1 MELTVLNTNGAE
13 TGKLEVSDL
22 LFGVPMNSSVV
33 HQAMVRQMAN
43 ARQGTSST
51 KTRGMVSGG
60 GAKPRPQ
67 KHSGRSRQGTIRAP
81 QWRHGGIVFGPS
93 PRSYR
98 QRLPKKM
105 RRLAIR
111 CLLSE
116 KVREDQLTVLQALEF
131 PQPKTKEM
139 QRILAALGATSK
151 VLLVTPHKDDAV
163 VMSARGLQKVK
174 TLPAPNLSVLAILG
188 GDRLVMTVDAVRSV
202 EGLWAGQGASVDVVE
217 AVEGASP
224 ASGEEA

>member
-1 MELTVLNTNGAE
+1 MELTILNMEGTQ
-13 TGKLEVSDL
+13 TGTLEVSDL
-22 LFGVPMNSSVV
+22 LFGVPMNTSVV
-33 HQAMVRQMAN
+33 HQAMVRQRAN

-60 GAKPRPQ
+60 GIKPRPQ
-67 KHSGRSRQGTIRAP
+67 KHSGRSRQGSIRAP

-116 KVREDQLTVLQALEF
+116 KVRAEQLTVLQALEL

-139 QRILAALGATSK
+139 QRILAALGATSR
-151 VLLVTPHKDDAV
+151 VLLVTPQKDEAV

-174 TLPAPNLSVLAILG
+174 TLPAPNLSVLDILDC
-188 GDRLVMTVDAVRSV
+188 DRLVMTVDAVRMV
-202 EGLWAGQGASVDVVE
+202 EALWAGPADSAEADDAS
-217 AVEGASP
+217 
-224 ASGEEA
+224 SGEEA

>member
-1 MELTVLNTNGAE
+1 MQLSIVNTEGTQ
-13 TGKLEVSDL
+13 TGTLDVSDL
-22 LFGVPMNSSVV
+22 LFGVPMNTSVV
-33 HQAMVRQMAN
+33 HQAMVCQRAN
-43 ARQGTSST
+43 ARQGNSST

-60 GAKPRPQ
+60 GIKPRPQ
-67 KHSGRSRQGTIRAP
+67 KHSGRSRQGSIRAP

-111 CLLSE
+111 CLLSD
-116 KVREDQLTVLQALEF
+116 KVREGQLTVLQVLNF

-151 VLLVTPHKDDAV
+151 VLLVTPQKDEAV

-174 TLPAPNLSVLAILG
+174 TLPAPNLSVLDILDC
-188 GDRLVMTVDAVRSV
+188 DRLVMTVEAVRMV
-202 EGLWAGQGASVDVVE
+202 EALWAGQADGA
-217 AVEGASP
+217 GANANLSE
-224 ASGEEA
+224 SGEEA

>member
-1 MELTVLNTNGAE
+1 MELTVLNIEGTQ
-13 TGKLEVSDL
+13 TGTLDVSDL
-22 LFGVPMNSSVV
+22 LFGVPMNTSVV
-33 HQAMVRQMAN
+33 HQAMVSQRAN

-60 GAKPRPQ
+60 GIKPRPQ
-67 KHSGRSRQGTIRAP
+67 KHSGRSRQGSIRAP

-111 CLLSE
+111 CLLSD
-116 KVREDQLTVLQALEF
+116 KVRSEQLTVLQALEL

-139 QRILAALGATSK
+139 QRILAALGATSR
-151 VLLVTPHKDDAV
+151 VLLVTPQKDEAV
-163 VMSARGLQKVK
+163 VMSARGLSRVK
-174 TLPAPNLSVLAILG
+174 TLPASNLSVLDILDC
-188 GDRLVMTVDAVRSV
+188 DRLVMTVEAVRMV
-202 EGLWAGQGASVDVVE
+202 EAMWAGPAESASADD
-217 AVEGASP
+217 AKT
-224 ASGEEA
+224 GEEA

>member
-1 MELTVLNTNGAE
+1 MQLSIVNMEGTQMGTLD
-13 TGKLEVSDL
+13 VSDV
-22 LFGVPMNSSVV
+22 LFGVPMNIAVV
-33 HQAMVRQMAN
+33 HQAMVWQRAN

-51 KTRGMVSGG
+51 KTRGQVSGG
-60 GAKPRPQ
+60 GIKPRPQ
-67 KHSGRSRQGTIRAP
+67 KHSGRSRQGSIRAP

-116 KVREDQLTVLQALEF
+116 KVRADQLTVLQALEL

-151 VLLVTPHKDDAV
+151 VLLVTPQRDEMV

-174 TLPAPNLSVLAILG
+174 TLPAPNLSVLDILDC
-188 GDRLVMTVDAVRSV
+188 DRLVMTVDAVRMI
-202 EGLWAGQGASVDVVE
+202 EELW
-217 AVEGASP
+217 ASP
-224 ASGEEA
+224 AQSAKADDANSGEEA

>member
-1 MELTVLNTNGAE
+1 MQLSVLNTEGSQAG
-13 TGKLEVSDL
+13 TLEVSDL
-22 LFGVPMNSSVV
+22 LFGVPMNAAVV
-33 HQAMVRQMAN
+33 HQAMVWQRAN

-51 KTRGMVSGG
+51 KTRGLVSGG
-60 GAKPRPQ
+60 GIKPRPQ
-67 KHSGRSRQGTIRAP
+67 KHSGRSRQGSIRAP

-116 KVREDQLTVLQALEF
+116 KVRADQLTVLQALEF

-139 QRILAALGATSK
+139 QRLLAALGVTSK
-151 VLLVTPHKDDAV
+151 VLVVTPEKDDKI
-163 VMSARGLQKVK
+163 VMSARSLDKVR
-174 TLPAPNLSVLAILG
+174 TLPAPSLSVLDLLDC
-188 GDRLVMTVDAVRSV
+188 DRLVMTVDAVRKV
-202 EGLWAGQGASVDVVE
+202 ESLWAGAPE
-217 AVEGASP
+217 K
-224 ASGEEA
+224 GEEA

>member
-1 MELTVLNTNGAE
+1 MQLSILNTEGSQAG
-13 TGKLEVSDL
+13 TLEVSDL
-22 LFGVPMNSSVV
+22 LFGVPMNTDVV
-33 HQAMVRQMAN
+33 HQAIVWQRAN

-51 KTRGMVSGG
+51 KTRGLVSGG
-60 GAKPRPQ
+60 GIKPRPQ
-67 KHSGRSRQGTIRAP
+67 KHSGRSRQGSIRAP

-116 KVREDQLTVLQALEF
+116 KVREDQLTVVQFLEL

-151 VLLVTPHKDDAV
+151 VLLVTPQKDDMV

-174 TLPAPNLSVLAILG
+174 TLPAPNLSVLDILG
-188 GDRLVMTVDAVRSV
+188 CDRLVMTVDAVRKV
-202 EGLWAGQGASVDVVE
+202 EALWAGPAEAAKADDAS
-217 AVEGASP
+217 
-224 ASGEEA
+224 SGEEA

>member
-1 MELTVLNTNGAE
+1 MNTEGTQ
-13 TGKLEVSDL
+13 TGTLEVSDL
-22 LFGVPMNSSVV
+22 LFDVPMNSSVV
-33 HQAMVRQMAN
+33 HQAIVWQRAN

-51 KTRGMVSGG
+51 MTRGLISGG

-67 KHSGRSRQGTIRAP
+67 KHSGRSRQGSIRAP
-81 QWRHGGIVFGPS
+81 QWRHGGVVFGPS

-116 KVREDQLTVLQALEF
+116 KVRDDQLTVLQALEF

-151 VLLVTPHKDDAV
+151 VLLVTPQKDDAV
-163 VMSARGLQKVK
+163 VMSARGLQRVK
-174 TLPAPNLSVLAILG
+174 TLPALNLSVLDILG
-188 GDRLVMTVDAVRSV
+188 CDRLVMTVDAVRRV
-202 EGLWAGQGASVDVVE
+202 EGLWAGQGASGDSAE
-217 AVEGASP
+217 AVEGGVP